1 MAGINRLL
9 FTCCIIHIFNVA
21 DACITDSS
29 WKLVKEI
36 PGTYSNFYCDNL
48 GNIFLL
54 TTNNQLKKYNA
65 TFDSAGVF
73 NDVRRYGDIFSADVN
88 NPLKIAVYYKDFATI
103 VVLDR
108 FLNIRNTIDL
118 RNTGIIQV
126 GAVAQ
131 SYDNNYWI
139 FDALENKLKKI
150 DDNGKTL
157 LQTPDF
163 RLLFDE
169 VIVPS
174 AIIDE
179 GGLLYMYSKNKGWLL
194 FDYYGTYKKLVDM
207 PGWGDVQAR
216 NKVLYGRDSLFLY
229 AYDTNDFS
237 ADKITLDKNIQGVKK
252 LLQKQHR
259 IYVLNNSGLSIYN
272 VSSE

>member
-1 MAGINRLL
+1 M
-9 FTCCIIHIFNVA
+9 
-21 DACITDSS
+21 
-29 WKLVKEI
+29 
-36 PGTYSNFYCDNL
+36 
-48 GNIFLL
+48 
-54 TTNNQLKKYNA
+54 
-65 TFDSAGVF
+65 
-73 NDVRRYGDIFSADVN
+73 
-88 NPLKIAVYYKDFATI
+88 
-103 VVLDR
+103 
-108 FLNIRNTIDL
+108 
-118 RNTGIIQV
+118 